1 MVISYEEKEIIKYL
15 QIKYKH
21 DGTRIVNDHPEYG
34 WDVNNVKQ
42 TVEND

>member
-21 DGTRIVNDHPEYG
+21 DGTIVNDHPEYG
-34 WDVNNVKQ
+34 WNVNNVKQ